1 MQLGEYIVCL
11 TQKRQELCDQVKENI
26 KEAQKKQK
34 EVYDRKHTD
43 PPKYAV
49 GTIVLKKDF
58 RRKKRKGGCL
68 DHRWIGPYKVV
79 KDVGKG
85 FYSIQNLEN
94 RKKSARIHGIH
105 LKPYNTPAKT
115 PKPDKQDSSNESHQ
129 DQGRD
134 SHENSHDSH
143 LSDDSSSAS
152 SISKAST
159 EGNVI
164 KGNENKVQ
172 SQDDHINHIK
182 SPSNKRSILKQSSL
196 QPYDPAE
203 FSNNECDNAFVAS
216 DLHDC
221 SDNTE
226 FQISLH
232 DSNQNQFI
240 CSTLLQC
247 GGYFPSFVPIYPKTL
262 SEVSPIKHVSLQSN
276 KNEGM

>member
-1 MQLGEYIVCL
+1 MHMQLGEHIACL
-11 TQKRQELCDQVKENI
+11 TQKRQELYDQVKQNI

-34 EVYDRKHTD
+34 EVYDRKHAD
-43 PPKYAV
+43 PPKFPV

-68 DHRWIGPYKVV
+68 DHRWIGPYKIV

-85 FYSIQNLEN
+85 FYSIQNVDN
-94 RKKSARIHGIH
+94 GKQPARIHGIH
-105 LKPYNTPAKT
+105 LKPYNTPFKT
-115 PKPDKQDSSNESHQ
+115 PQPDKQNSSNESHQ
-129 DQGRD
+129 NLG
-134 SHENSHDSH
+134 HESSHDNSR
-143 LSDDSSSAS
+143 LSDGSSAI

-159 EGNVI
+159 EANVI
-164 KGNENKVQ
+164 KANENE
-172 SQDDHINHIK
+172 DDHIYHIK
-182 SPSNKRSILKQSSL
+182 SPSNKRSILQQSSP
-196 QPYDPAE
+196 QAYDPTE

-232 DSNQNQFI
+232 NSNHDQFI
-240 CSTLLQC
+240 CSTLLAC
-247 GGYFPSFVPIYPKTL
+247 GGYFPSFVPIYPKTK
-262 SEVSPIKHVSLQSN
+262 SEVSPIKHLSLQSN

>member
-1 MQLGEYIVCL
+1 MQLGEHIACL
-11 TQKRQELCDQVKENI
+11 IQKRQELYDQVKENI

-43 PPKYAV
+43 PPKFAV

-68 DHRWIGPYKVV
+68 DHRWIGPYKIV

-85 FYSIQNLEN
+85 FYSIQNVDN
-94 RKKSARIHGIH
+94 GKKPARIHGIH
-105 LKPYNTPAKT
+105 LKPYNIPAET

-129 DQGRD
+129 DQGHES
-134 SHENSHDSH
+134 SHNSH

-159 EGNVI
+159 EANVI
-164 KGNENKVQ
+164 KGNENE
-172 SQDDHINHIK
+172 DDHIDHIK
-182 SPSNKRSILKQSSL
+182 SPSHKRPILQQSSP
-196 QPYDPAE
+196 QAYDPAE

-216 DLHDC
+216 DLHNC

-226 FQISLH
+226 FQISPH
-232 DSNQNQFI
+232 DSNHDQFI
-240 CSTLLQC
+240 CSTLFEC
-247 GGYFPSFVPIYPKTL
+247 GGYFPSFVPIYPKTQ
-262 SEVSPIKHVSLQSN
+262 SEVSPIMHVSLQSN
-276 KNEGM
+276 ENEGM